1 MKRIICHW
9 TAGNHRAS
17 ALELGR
23 YHFIVEGDGTVI
35 AGKFRPEDN
44 LDPQPG
50 RYAAHTLNCN
60 TGSVGIALAAMAGA
74 QERPFRTGAAPIT
87 DRQLQAF
94 ATLAAELAAKYKIPL
109 TRQTVLTHAEVQ
121 PTLGIRQK
129 AKWDITWLPG
139 MALPADPVF
148 VGDKLRRMIYEAG
161 RRPSFLSTLLSKIG
175 VKK

>member
-23 YHFIVEGDGTVI
+23 YHFIVEGDGVVV

-44 LDPQPG
+44 LNPQPG

-60 TGSVGIALAAMAGA
+60 TGSIGVSMAAMLNA
-74 QERPFRTGAAPIT
+74 QERPFRTGDAPIT

-94 ATLAAELAAKYKIPL
+94 VALVAELAARYRISI
-109 TRQTVLTHAEVQ
+109 TRQTILTHAEVQ
-121 PTLGIRQK
+121 PTLGIKQRQ
-129 AKWDITWLPG
+129 KWDITWLPG
-139 MALPADPVF
+139 MAAPADPVF

-161 RRPSFLSTLLSKIG
+161 RKPSFLSTLLAKIG